1 MLLSA
6 AQMTKTTSLHHHRP
20 ASPPATAVNE
30 GADRIHTPRRE
41 GFSQWLHSHQQ
52 HEPYSDIIEPPPLHA
67 TAQHVQPPPLQSQ
80 PEEQEV
86 HQTEQQRNA
95 SAFMAAFLRDAA
107 SGHRDHDD
115 GPARNY
121 VSHKTVPIPTKGITV
136 PTKTRFVRSAS
147 SGSARSGCSSVAS
160 IGSLS
165 ECLNEVA
172 RSSGETIGDFVVR
185 TKTSGN
191 KDKKGC
197 RSLNNSNHSYATGDD
212 VSVVSN
218 LTDWNELVEKTFYGQ
233 ANDDVHSQWEHTQKD
248 RHMKEGGSKHQDC
261 SEGKR
266 LNQQQQS
273 LQGLKPI
280 LKVKEVITTSP
291 HGSDLDVSYLD
302 ASGRSN
308 MTDIE
313 SLDDFFKDVLEA
325 TDLHVD
331 PEDKELDEM
340 MKNLR
345 DSKQSHSKHEER
357 PRPALSMGDM
367 VDIMDNLLDHQSR
380 EPHSCK
386 AEGVQKASKKERER
400 ADRLRKKKAAAHTR
414 AVRDSPPTST
424 RSMALD
430 TPKHRSRTT
439 SYSYDEADSLR
450 LSSSKAS
457 KWYTGEENSADDPSG
472 KLNNPYATSS
482 KSPNYHIRGEEG
494 DTQSYNA
501 FDDLLKDVEDEERR
515 IESKIFGTYR
525 RQSSTGSSFISKQ
538 KKLEDMDSRSVQ
550 NSVVTTNTTG
560 SGKSSRPTKVICLQW
575 IDRRGM
581 VGHYTGDVNEMIQPH
596 GRGVLVYENGMVL
609 DCHWCN
615 GTPSAEVIDNTAS
628 SDQKEQGRVKNKS
641 RQFHPDYDL
650 GMAARSR
657 HDMVDNDDPEKTME
671 CISRLEMWDFA
682 FVRRTNNRWTYS
694 IISDRT
700 EDTIRFVVDD
710 VGRTKMIDRKGWLKN
725 IRCLSQPNIE
735 KVGREQRTENLRRRP
750 DDNNAK
756 KPRARHP
763 RRGSKDDS
771 ILSSSFTSTKK
782 LEP

>member
-1 MLLSA
+1 MLLS

-20 ASPPATAVNE
+20 ASPPATAVN
-30 GADRIHTPRRE
+30 GDADRIHSPRRE

-67 TAQHVQPPPLQSQ
+67 TVQHVQPPPPQPQ

-107 SGHRDHDD
+107 SGHRDHGD
-115 GPARNY
+115 GPTRNY
-121 VSHKTVPIPTKGITV
+121 VSHKTVPIPTKGMTI

-147 SGSARSGCSSVAS
+147 NGSAKSGCSSIAS

-172 RSSGETIGDFVVR
+172 RSSGETAGEFVVR

-191 KDKKGC
+191 KGKRGC
-197 RSLNNSNHSYATGDD
+197 RSLNNSLTTFDATGDD

-218 LTDWNELVEKTFYGQ
+218 ISDWNELVEKTFYGHS
-233 ANDDVHSQWEHTQKD
+233 NDDNVRSQWENTHKD
-248 RHMKEGGSKHQDC
+248 RHVEEGKSKHHSGEEDC

-273 LQGLKPI
+273 PQSLKPI
-280 LKVKEVITTSP
+280 LKVKEVVTTSL

-313 SLDDFFKDVLEA
+313 RLDDFFKDVLEA
-325 TDLHVD
+325 RDLHVD
-331 PEDKELDEM
+331 PEERELDEM
-340 MKNLR
+340 MKNPK
-345 DSKQSHSKHEER
+345 DSKQNHSKHEEI

-367 VDIMDNLLDHQSR
+367 VHMMNNLFDDESG

-386 AEGVQKASKKERER
+386 AEGVQKASGKERVR

-414 AVRDSPPTST
+414 AVRDSPHTST
-424 RSMALD
+424 RSTAPD
-430 TPKHRSRTT
+430 TPKQRSRMT
-439 SYSYDEADSLR
+439 SYSYDEADSFR
-450 LSSSKAS
+450 WSPSKAS
-457 KWYTGEENSADDPSG
+457 KWYTGEENTVDGAG
-472 KLNNPYATSS
+472 GRLNNPSATRS
-482 KSPNYHIRGEEG
+482 KSPSYHIRSEEG
-494 DTQSYNA
+494 DTQSFNV

-515 IESKIFGTYR
+515 IESKLFGTYR
-525 RQSSTGSSFISKQ
+525 KQSSTGSSFSKQ
-538 KKLEDMDSRSVQ
+538 KRQEDMDSRSVQ
-550 NSVVTTNTTG
+550 NSVVSSNTG
-560 SGKSSRPTKVICLQW
+560 SGLSSRPTKVICLQW
-575 IDRRGM
+575 VDRRGM
-581 VGHYTGDVNEMIQPH
+581 VGHFTGDVNEMIQPH

-615 GTPSAEVIDNTAS
+615 GTPSAEVTDETAS
-628 SDQKEQGRVKNKS
+628 SDQKEQGRAKNKS

-657 HDMVDNDDPEKTME
+657 HDMVENDDPEKTME
-671 CISRLEMWDFA
+671 SISRLEMWDFA
-682 FVRRTNNRWTYS
+682 FVRRTNNKWTYS

-700 EDTIRFVVDD
+700 EDTIRFVVDG

-725 IRCLSQPNIE
+725 IRCLSQPNIC
-735 KVGREQRTENLRRRP
+735 P
-750 DDNNAK
+750 DDNAQ
-756 KPRARHP
+756 PRARRP
-763 RRGSKDDS
+763 RRRSSQDDS
-771 ILSSSFTSTKK
+771 VLPSFTNTKK